1 MSQCNCNCDGGVPKT
16 QDPGVVVA
24 NAMKK
29 YGYNSIPTGLR
40 QTTESSLTCINNA
53 VVGNKDNTQNCLA
66 KCNEARLNTCLGSE
80 GEVIPAGYCSDAC
93 SGTVSKDSTST
104 NGSVDP
110 LAVFNSCSEG
120 AIEGKCFPSKF
131 SACIREQCGTDSN
144 CISDASNMS
153 YNYCTQVSNREKEE
167 VVKTPVAG
175 DLTQT
180 KFVST
185 TAGKATISI
194 SSIIIVG
201 LILFGIYR
209 YMKRRSRSRSSNF
222 YRYN

>member
-1 MSQCNCNCDGGVPKT
+1 MSQCNCNCNGGVPKT
-16 QDPGVVVA
+16 EDPGVVVA

-66 KCNEARLNTCLGSE
+66 KCNEARLSTCLGSE

-120 AIEGKCFPSKF
+120 AIEGQCFPSKF
-131 SACIREQCGTDSN
+131 TACIREQCGTDSN

-153 YNYCTQVSNREKEE
+153 YNYCTQVSKEE
-167 VVKTPVAG
+167 VPVEVPVDTG
-175 DLTQT
+175 DLTQ
-180 KFVST
+180 FVST
-185 TAGKATISI
+185 PAGKAAVSI

-209 YMKRRSRSRSSNF
+209 YLRRRSRGSYS